1 MFKDN
6 FIIIVLKIKYSKM
19 VLLKSSL
26 KYILVQS
33 IPSVYVPFSAYLLY
47 LCPSLTQNMF
57 FHEEHHFRLL
67 LPPATTTKTSSSR
80 AVVRCQRSYF
90 LNLKQVIVV
99 RGLVFCLF
107 CLFLSISNRNYDP
120 LYISILFFTSLHRF
134 FYSLS
139 Q

>member
-1 MFKDN
+1 
-6 FIIIVLKIKYSKM
+6 M

-80 AVVRCQRSYF
+80 AVARCQHSHF
-90 LNLKQVIVV
+90 LNLRK
-99 RGLVFCLF
+99 VFGK
-107 CLFLSISNRNYDP
+107 
-120 LYISILFFTSLHRF
+120 
-134 FYSLS
+134 
-139 Q
+139 